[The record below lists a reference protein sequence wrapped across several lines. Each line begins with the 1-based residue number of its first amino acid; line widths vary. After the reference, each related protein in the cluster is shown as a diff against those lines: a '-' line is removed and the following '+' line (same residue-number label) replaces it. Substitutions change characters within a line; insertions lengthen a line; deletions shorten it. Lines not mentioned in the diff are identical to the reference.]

1 MLVSLT
7 GIVLFTYMSPQ
18 AVVSPHGWD
27 WRAVT
32 EGPTD
37 AVATGTAGRFQPVR
51 ALESTPGAVY
61 AVELLATTGL
71 LGVAAGPPATHANA
85 TREVLI
91 VPADRCSGV
100 ESLRAHA
107 DSGGRIL
114 LVGPCEELR
123 AAFGLPE
130 PAVWAEPAPEGSVD
144 LAGGRSLRNLPLPTR
159 GREWVEPAG
168 WEVLARRVQGGALI
182 IQRGSVVATSLDLV
196 SWLRALRQG
205 DPELAGVDTDGVH
218 GTKPNDLRPFPW
230 SSPAWRQPGGD
241 AWTELLAWLVGERM
255 QDHPLPRIW
264 PLTTPAPSALIL
276 TADQDFAEPD
286 WIEPL
291 LARTEAAG
299 GELTLLTTE
308 GTRQNNKDP
317 VDAAGGTMLSGAS
330 LGRARLWGHG
340 IGLHPNGAGLRS
352 PRDIQEAIA
361 SHHGRAVDALLPH
374 ELRVARH
381 HYLQWWGYS
390 EPMDHLAS
398 LGIWMELNF
407 VSIEPRLRG
416 PGFQFG
422 SGRPARWQAPEG
434 RLLPILSQPTQV
446 EDDVLI
452 GEYGYSANLSEDRAA
467 LASAYLL
474 DASAPWR
481 VPVTANV
488 HPTLVMSGAA
498 VLLDGLLAAASERG
512 LPILSAERWAT
523 WSWHRLR
530 TLQSASLR
538 PTPTG
543 WEVTHSPSAV
553 PLLLWTPG
561 PDCEAPVTPS
571 PLGPPGCLSDWAAS
585 NN

>member
-1 MLVSLT
+1 M
-7 GIVLFTYMSPQ
+7 GIVLFTYMAPQ

-27 WRAVT
+27 WRAIT

-37 AVATGTAGRFQPVR
+37 AVATAPPGSFQAVR
-51 ALESTPGAVY
+51 VLDSSPGAVY

-71 LGVAAGPPATHANA
+71 LGVAAGPSATHANA
-85 TREVLI
+85 TREVVV
-91 VPADRCSGV
+91 VPADRCTGV
-100 ESLRAHA
+100 PALKAHA
-107 DSGGRIL
+107 ASGGRIL
-114 LVGPCEELR
+114 LVGPCEALR
-123 AAFGLPE
+123 EAFDLPE
-130 PAVWAEPAPEGSVD
+130 PAVWAEPAPEASVD
-144 LAGGRSLRNLPLPTR
+144 LSGARSLRNLPLPPR
-159 GREWVEPAG
+159 GREWVKPAG
-168 WEVLARRVQGGALI
+168 WEVLGRRVDGGALVV
-182 IQRGSVVATSLDLV
+182 QRGSIVATSLDLI

-205 DPELAGVDTDGVH
+205 DPELAGIDTDGVH

-230 SSPAWRQPGGD
+230 SSSAWRQPGAD
-241 AWTELLAWLVGERM
+241 AWTELLSWLVGERL
-255 QDHPLPRIW
+255 QERPLPRAW
-264 PLTTPAPSALIL
+264 PLMTAAPSALIL

-286 WIEPL
+286 WIEPV
-291 LARTEAAG
+291 LARTEAVG
-299 GELTLLTTE
+299 GELTLLTTK
-308 GTRQNNKDP
+308 GTRQTNTDA
-317 VDAAGGTMLSGAS
+317 VDARGGALLPAAS

-340 IGLHPNGAGLRS
+340 IGLHPNGAGLRA
-352 PRDIQEAIA
+352 PRDIAQAIA
-361 SHHGRAVDALLPH
+361 SHHGRTTKALLAD

-446 EDDVLI
+446 EDDVLV
-452 GEYGYSANLSEDRAA
+452 GEYGYSANLSEDQAA

-474 DASAPWR
+474 DSGALWR

-488 HPTLVMSGAA
+488 HPTLVMSGGA
-498 VLLDGLLAAASERG
+498 VLLDGLLGAASERG
-512 LPILSAERWAT
+512 MPILSAERWAT
-523 WSWHRLR
+523 WSWQRLR
-530 TLQSASLR
+530 ALHSTTVR

-543 WEVTHSPSAV
+543 WEVEPSPSEA

-561 PDCEAPVTPS
+561 DDCQAPVAPS
-571 PLGPPGCLSDWAAS
+571 PLGPTGCLSPWPTS
-585 NN
+585 GT